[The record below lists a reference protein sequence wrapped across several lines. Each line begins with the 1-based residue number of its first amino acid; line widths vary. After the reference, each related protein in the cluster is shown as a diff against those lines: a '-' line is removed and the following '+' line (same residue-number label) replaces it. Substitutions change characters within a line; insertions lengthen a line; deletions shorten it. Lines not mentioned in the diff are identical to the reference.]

1 MAWKGDSKTW
11 IKGCD
16 KMLALL
22 EKEFQTASKK
32 NADKKAKKLAKWQE
46 TIEIYK
52 TEEDVQDAYGYGMI
66 TDVQRQELIAF
77 LEKGEAELTALDE
90 IDAYIYLLQ
99 CIARDMKQEKECL
112 IEEAK

>member
-1 MAWKGDSKTW
+1 MAWRGNNKTW

-32 NADKKAKKLAKWQE
+32 NTDKKAKKLEKWQK

-66 TDVQRQELIAF
+66 TDAQRQELIIF
-77 LEKGEAELTALDE
+77 LEKGETELTALDE
-90 IDAYIYLLQ
+90 MDAYIYLLQ
-99 CIARDMKQEKECL
+99 SIARDMRQEKECL